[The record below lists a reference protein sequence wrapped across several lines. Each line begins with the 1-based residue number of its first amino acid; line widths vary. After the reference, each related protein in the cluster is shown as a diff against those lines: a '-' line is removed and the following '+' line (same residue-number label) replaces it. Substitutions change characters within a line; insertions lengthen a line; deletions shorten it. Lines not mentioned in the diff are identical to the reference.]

1 MKSLYFILTS
11 LFLFVGCT
19 TGQKDFSDT
28 GGYEFIYHKKGT
40 GEKPKAGDYVILNA
54 YVEVNDTIVENSTYT
69 IDTLIQLVQPKV
81 AGPQNPIMELLRH
94 VRTGDSV
101 SCVVPVD
108 SFPGPPPFYKGQPTA
123 NYILNVFEVRS
134 PEKFQII
141 RAAQEAEMAEQ
152 MAIVSKRLPEVEATF
167 NKTLADYKSGALKD
181 QMVSVGTKG
190 LEYVI
195 IEKGTGPKKAFGEK
209 VSTRYYGATESDGK
223 MFDTSFKKGSDFSFT
238 IGKSSVITGWHEA
251 FQNLSVGDKAV
262 VFIPSE
268 LGYGERGNPPIP
280 GNADLVFYVEIVK

>member
-1 MKSLYFILTS
+1 MKSLYVLIVS
-11 LFLFVGCT
+11 LLLMAGCSM
-19 TGQKDFSDT
+19 GQKDLSET

-40 GEKPKAGDYVILNA
+40 GEKPNPGDYVILNA
-54 YVEVNDTIVENSTYT
+54 YVQVNDTIVENSTYT
-69 IDTLIQLVQPKV
+69 IDTLIQMVQPKQP
-81 AGPQNPIMELLRH
+81 GPQNPIMELLRH

-108 SFPGPPPFYKGQPTA
+108 SFPQAPPFYRGQPTA

-134 PEKFQII
+134 PEKFQAI
-141 RAAQEAEMAEQ
+141 RMKQEAEMAEE
-152 MAIVSKRLPEVEATF
+152 MALVSARLPEVEATF
-167 NKTLADYKSGALKD
+167 AKTLADYKSGALKD
-181 QMVSVGTKG
+181 QMVAVGTQG
-190 LEYVI
+190 LEYIVL
-195 IEKGTGPKKAFGEK
+195 EAGSGPKKEFGQK
-209 VSTRYYGATESDGK
+209 VSARYYGGTESDGK

-238 IGKSSVITGWHEA
+238 IGKSSVIQGWHEA

-262 VFIPSE
+262 VFIPSA